1 MSARTWDVVVVG
13 AGHNGL
19 VAAAYLARA
28 GLDVLVLDRQQ
39 VPGGAAT
46 TEELFGG
53 YRTSPCAY
61 WLHVLQSKVVKD
73 LELRRFGFSVLHTDP
88 VYCSPYEDGRT
99 LIQWH
104 DVKRTQNQIAAF
116 SGHDAARFPEFVDFW
131 RRAGAMLDPYTLS
144 ESPPTVAQLQERAA
158 DGDDAEV
165 LDRLLNQP
173 IRPFLDSFF
182 EDERVQA
189 AFMPNSDIKS
199 LDAPGELLGWAMTGP
214 NRGARPED
222 QGVPVGGMGTF
233 TGALARA
240 AEHAGV
246 HIRLGVEVAQVCIDD
261 AGVVRGVELG
271 DGTLVDARAVI
282 SNADPKRTFSAL
294 VPAGA
299 VSPELRATVDALDTD
314 SGSLKFHAAVSEL
327 PDLSGHLGSDHDPR
341 LLHMLRIAP
350 STSYIEKSLTD
361 AAAGRATDHPIHIV
375 QIPTVYDPSAAPEG
389 RHVVSVRVK
398 FEPSQLATGTW
409 DGLRNG
415 LGEQVID
422 RLTDVAPNFKRS
434 VLDWVVYTPD
444 DMQTRTGLTDGN
456 IHHVNH
462 SASHALGDRLF
473 PGGGYRTPIRGLF
486 MCGAGTH
493 PGGEVTGASGHN
505 AAAVVLG
512 ELRRTAV
519 DS

>member
-1 MSARTWDVVVVG
+1 
-13 AGHNGL
+13 
-19 VAAAYLARA
+19 
-28 GLDVLVLDRQQ
+28 
-39 VPGGAAT
+39 
-46 TEELFGG
+46 
-53 YRTSPCAY
+53 
-61 WLHVLQSKVVKD
+61 
-73 LELRRFGFSVLHTDP
+73 
-88 VYCSPYEDGRT
+88 
-99 LIQWH
+99 
-104 DVKRTQNQIAAF
+104 
-116 SGHDAARFPEFVDFW
+116 
-131 RRAGAMLDPYTLS
+131 
-144 ESPPTVAQLQERAA
+144 
-158 DGDDAEV
+158 
-165 LDRLLNQP
+165 
-173 IRPFLDSFF
+173 
-182 EDERVQA
+182 
-189 AFMPNSDIKS
+189 
-199 LDAPGELLGWAMTGP
+199 
-214 NRGARPED
+214 
-222 QGVPVGGMGTF
+222 MGTF

-240 AEHAGV
+240 AEHAGAHV
-246 HIRLGVEVAQVCIDD
+246 RLGVEVAQVCIDN
-261 AGVVRGVELG
+261 AGVARGVELG
-271 DGTLVDARAVI
+271 DGTLVEARAVI
-282 SNADPKRTFSAL
+282 SNADPKRTFGAL

-350 STSYIEKSLTD
+350 STTYIERSLTD
-361 AAAGRATDHPIHIV
+361 AAAGRATDHPILIV

-444 DMQTRTGLTDGN
+444 DIQTRTGLTDGN

-473 PGGGYRTPIRGLF
+473 SGGGYRTPIRGLF

-512 ELRRTAV
+512 ELRRTAL